1 MLNPNWLMTFKTLI
15 ETGHFT
21 QTADKLFMTQPGVSQ
36 HVRKLEEA
44 CGHALI
50 KRINKTFE
58 ITEHG
63 RLVYEYAC
71 QQAQSERNLLIQL
84 GEDDPFSGRYKLAC
98 SGAMALT
105 LYPQLLDIQQR
116 HRGLSIEVEA
126 APNQRIMRQVES
138 GEADVGIVT
147 HVPNQSLL
155 QVEEIGQEPL
165 FIVVPKAYEQT
176 SNLAETLLELGLVSH
191 PDAEHYL
198 SLYLSRCDDEQ
209 LRQVDTAKLHVSSY
223 VNQINQILVPV
234 ARGLGFTLL
243 PKSAVSSFVDA
254 DRIAVLQRETQVY
267 ETLYLIHKRH
277 RVLPQRTTYLN
288 QALKSLL
295 SPCLRDSEPA

>member
-58 ITEHG
+58 ITEQG

-165 FIVVPKAYEQT
+165 FIIVPKAYEQT
-176 SNLAETLLELGLVSH
+176 PNLAETLLELGLVSH

-243 PKSAVSSFVDA
+243 PKSAVTSFVDA